1 MASHFPSRS
10 LNVDLKCVD
19 CLLQECFLV
28 AGHDSTIGM
37 GGLIGAKVAKDGA
50 VVEMLKS
57 QGAVPFCL
65 TNVPQTMVSAQI
77 ILAN

>member
-1 MASHFPSRS
+1 MASHFPSRFPK
-10 LNVDLKCVD
+10 VDLKCVNS
-19 CLLQECFLV
+19 LQECFLV
-28 AGHDSTIGM
+28 AGNDSTIGM

-65 TNVPQTMVSAQI
+65 TNVPQTMVSDQE
-77 ILAN
+77 ILTN